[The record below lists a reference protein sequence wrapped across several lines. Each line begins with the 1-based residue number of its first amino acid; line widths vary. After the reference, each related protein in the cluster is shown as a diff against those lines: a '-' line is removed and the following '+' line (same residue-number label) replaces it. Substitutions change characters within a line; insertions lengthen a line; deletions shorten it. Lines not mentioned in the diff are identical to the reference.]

1 MKNLPNRQAAIERQ
15 TTETDIA
22 LTLNIDGTGEVA
34 VSTGY
39 GFADHMLT
47 LFSFWADFDLSLTC
61 KGDLHVDAHHTLE
74 DVGFCL
80 GQALHS
86 ALGEKK
92 GIARTAHA
100 QVPMDEA
107 LASVT
112 IDLSGRSYLVFQGQD
127 FLPPTIAGEEN
138 DLWREFFRAFSYG
151 AKMNL
156 HISIMYGRN
165 GHHILES
172 ACKGLGLALRS
183 AVCLNRSNLLSTK
196 GSFD

>member
-1 MKNLPNRQAAIERQ
+1 MSTATPRQASIERT
-15 TTETDIA
+15 TTETDIS
-22 LTLNIDGTGEVA
+22 LTLNLDGSGDVTVR
-34 VSTGY
+34 TGY

-47 LFSFWADFDLSLTC
+47 LLSYWADFDLTLAC
-61 KGDLHVDAHHTLE
+61 KGDLEVDAHHTLE

-80 GQALHS
+80 GQALHQ
-86 ALGEKK
+86 ALGDKK
-92 GIARTAHA
+92 GINRTSHA

-107 LASVT
+107 LVSVT
-112 IDLSGRSYLVFQGQD
+112 IDLSGRSYLVFQGQE

>member
-1 MKNLPNRQAAIERQ
+1 MTQDRHASIQRT
-15 TTETDIA
+15 TTETDIS
-22 LTLNIDGTGEVA
+22 LTLSLDGSGNVTVDTGF
-34 VSTGY
+34 

-47 LFSFWADFDLSLTC
+47 LLSFWADFDLQLTC
-61 KGDLHVDAHHTLE
+61 KGDMHVDAHHTLE
-74 DVGFCL
+74 DIGFCL
-80 GQALHS
+80 GQAINA

-92 GIARTAHA
+92 GINRTAHA

-107 LASVT
+107 LTSVT
-112 IDLSGRSYLVFQGQD
+112 IDLSGRPYLVFNGQD
-127 FLPPTIAGEEN
+127 LLPPVIAGEEN

-156 HISIMYGRN
+156 HIFIMYGHN

-172 ACKGLGLALRS
+172 IHKGLGLALRS
-183 AVCLNRSNLLSTK
+183 AVSLNRSTLLSTK

>member
-1 MKNLPNRQAAIERQ
+1 MTTQRKTTIQRT
-15 TTETDIA
+15 TTETDID
-22 LTLNIDGTGEVA
+22 LSLCLDGSGEITIQ
-34 VSTGY
+34 TGY

-47 LFSFWADFDLSLTC
+47 LLCYWADFDLTLTC

-80 GQALHS
+80 GQALHA
-86 ALGEKK
+86 ALGDKK
-92 GIARTAHA
+92 GINRTAHA
-100 QVPMDEA
+100 QVPMDES
-107 LASVT
+107 LSSVT
-112 IDLSGRSYLVFQGQD
+112 IDLSGRSYLVFQGQEY
-127 FLPPTIAGEEN
+127 LPPVIAGEES

-172 ACKGLGLALRS
+172 VCKSLGLALRS
-183 AVCLNRSNLLSTK
+183 AVSINRSTLLSTK